1 MPMPG
6 AESASMMWMRMPD
19 RSWLGA
25 AASFVAMWVAMMV
38 PMMLPTVAPVLWRH
52 RQAAA
57 VSGARRPGAR
67 TAVAGAGYVFVWA
80 LLGVAVFPLGASV
93 SELVMAEP
101 ALRRAL
107 PVVIGVAVVI
117 AGAIQLT
124 SWKARRL
131 ACCRIESRC
140 HASRAVGAGDAWR
153 DGTRLGLRCVACCGN
168 LMLIPLVIGMMDLS
182 VMAAVGAAIAVER
195 LSPRG
200 ERAAR
205 VTGVVILATGAL
217 LVARAVG
224 L

>member
-1 MPMPG
+1 
-6 AESASMMWMRMPD
+6 
-19 RSWLGA
+19 
-25 AASFVAMWVAMMV
+25 
-38 PMMLPTVAPVLWRH
+38 
-52 RQAAA
+52 
-57 VSGARRPGAR
+57 
-67 TAVAGAGYVFVWA
+67 VWA

-124 SWKARRL
+124 PWKAHRL
-131 ACCRIESRC
+131 ACCRLQSRC
-140 HASRAVGAGDAWR
+140 HALRPVGAGDAWR

-205 VTGVVILATGAL
+205 VTGVVILATGVL

>member
-6 AESASMMWMRMPD
+6 TGPMSMMWMRMPD
-19 RSWLGA
+19 QSWLGA

-38 PMMLPTVAPVLWRH
+38 PMMLPAVAPVLWRH
-52 RQAAA
+52 REAAA
-57 VSGARRPGAR
+57 ISGARRPGAL

-124 SWKARRL
+124 PWKARRL

-168 LMLIPLVIGMMDLS
+168 LMLIPLVIGVMDLS